1 MKKIFIS
8 IPMNNKSD
16 SQIHSEMND
25 IKNKLSE
32 MYNDFEVLDS
42 FINETYDSP
51 LMYIA
56 KSIEVLSKADVA
68 FFAKGWK
75 SARGCM
81 VERLCCEQYGIP
93 IIEDGNK

>member
-16 SQIHSEMND
+16 SQIHSEMDD
-25 IKNKLSE
+25 IKNKLSK

-68 FFAKGWK
+68 FFAKGWE
-75 SARGCM
+75 SARGCI

-93 IIEDGNK
+93 IIED

>member
-1 MKKIFIS
+1 MKKVFIS

-16 SQIHSEMND
+16 SQIYSEMND

-32 MYNDFEVLDS
+32 SYDDFEILDS

-68 FFAKGWK
+68 FFTKGWE

-93 IIEDGNK
+93 IMEDGNK